1 MQVAIKP
8 KDLYSTFYKVAIGGK
23 MSFLDGKIGDRKNF
37 LLRVRLSDDQKK
49 SLENMATSYKTDM
62 SELVRQRLF
71 GRTADYVKSE
81 ISNAISKVKNGYQR
95 SSQRVKDYFA
105 EPSDAYLFA
114 YAPAGSYGSS
124 ASYR

>member
-1 MQVAIKP
+1 
-8 KDLYSTFYKVAIGGK
+8 
-23 MSFLDGKIGDRKNF
+23 MSFVDGIIGTKRNTR
-37 LLRVRLSDDQKK
+37 LEVRLTTDEDKR
-49 SLENMATSYKTDM
+49 LENMASSYNMDKSD
-62 SELVRQRLF
+62 LVRQRLF